1 MNRRLAGALS
11 GLTAASLWGGMYVVS
26 KVVLTVVPPATL
38 VLLRYVI
45 ALPILWL
52 AARLSHTRG
61 IQRADWPKLALT
73 AFVGFGVSLLAQFAG
88 TKLSTAAAGALITSA
103 TPAFI
108 VLFAWWILHERAS
121 GRQWAGLGLATVGVL
136 VVSLLGD
143 RTATETAAN
152 PLLGNLLLI
161 VAAVTWAL
169 YSVLVKLNS
178 QTYSALAI
186 TLAVTALG
194 IPIVAPVAA
203 VELQTQTIGTL
214 TLPSIWGILY
224 IGIGATAIAFFLWNK
239 SFELLDAATASLF
252 FFAQPVVGTL
262 LSAIFLGEQ
271 LSWSFLVGGAL
282 ILLGALLGM
291 LTPRTAADRSGDEA
305 HLAIGAPVYETAPET
320 RDAALRQS
328 G

>member
-1 MNRRLAGALS
+1 MNHRLAGALS
-11 GLTAASLWGGMYVVS
+11 GLIAASIWGGMYVVS
-26 KVVLTVVPPATL
+26 DAVLDVVPPATL
-38 VLLRYVI
+38 VLMRYVI
-45 ALPILWL
+45 ALPVLWI
-52 AARLSHTRG
+52 AVRMSHTRG

-108 VLFAWWILHERAS
+108 VLFAWWILHERTS
-121 GRQWAGLGLATVGVL
+121 GRQWIGLGIATIGVL
-136 VVSLLGD
+136 IVSLLGD
-143 RTATETAAN
+143 QPVTEAATN

-161 VAAVTWAL
+161 VAAVSWAL

-178 QTYSALAI
+178 QKYTALAI

-194 IPIVAPVAA
+194 IPIVAPVA
-203 VELQTQTIGTL
+203 VIELQTQSIGVL
-214 TLPSIWGILY
+214 TPSAVLGILY
-224 IGIGATAIAFFLWNK
+224 IGIGSTAIAFFLWNK

-262 LSAIFLGEQ
+262 LSAIFRGEQ
-271 LSWSFLVGGAL
+271 LGWSFFVGGAL

-291 LTPRTAADRSGDEA
+291 LIPRTVADRSA
-305 HLAIGAPVYETAPET
+305 SNNRPAIKSPGYETAPDT
-320 RDAALRQS
+320 RDAVLRKS

>member
-1 MNRRLAGALS
+1 MNRRVAGALS
-11 GLTAASLWGGMYVVS
+11 GLIAASIWGGMYVVS
-26 KVVLTVVPPATL
+26 DAVLDVVPPATL
-38 VLLRYVI
+38 VLMRYVI
-45 ALPILWL
+45 ALPVLWL
-52 AARLSHTRG
+52 AARRLHTPS
-61 IQRADWPKLALT
+61 IQRPDWPKLALT

-121 GRQWAGLGLATVGVL
+121 GRQWMGLGIATIGVL
-136 VVSLLGD
+136 IVALLNEQSATD
-143 RTATETAAN
+143 TATN

-161 VAAVTWAL
+161 VAAVSWAL

-178 QTYSALAI
+178 QKYTALAI
-186 TLAVTALG
+186 TLAVTAFG

-203 VELQTQTIGTL
+203 IELQTQTIGVL
-214 TLPSIWGILY
+214 TLPAILGILY
-224 IGIGATAIAFFLWNK
+224 IGIGSTAIAFFLWNK

-262 LSAIFLGEQ
+262 LAAIFRGEQ
-271 LSWSFLVGGAL
+271 LGWSFFAGGAL

-291 LTPRTAADRSGDEA
+291 AAPQQVTPET
-305 HLAIGAPVYETAPET
+305 HLAAPVPSNEFE
-320 RDAALRQS
+320 

>member
-1 MNRRLAGALS
+1 MNRRMAGALS
-11 GLTAASLWGGMYVVS
+11 GLIAASLWGGMYVVS
-26 KVVLTVVPPATL
+26 DAVLDVVPPATL
-38 VLLRYVI
+38 VLMRYVI
-45 ALPILWL
+45 ALPVLWL
-52 AARLSHTRG
+52 AARMSHTRG

-108 VLFAWWILHERAS
+108 VLFAWWILHERAA
-121 GRQWAGLGLATVGVL
+121 GRQWIGLGIATSGAL
-136 VVSLLGD
+136 IVSLFD
-143 RTATETAAN
+143 EQAATETATN

-178 QTYSALAI
+178 QKYTALAI

-194 IPIVAPVAA
+194 IPIVVPLAA

-214 TLPSIWGILY
+214 TPPAIWGILY

-239 SFELLDAATASLF
+239 SFELL
-252 FFAQPVVGTL
+252 
-262 LSAIFLGEQ
+262 
-271 LSWSFLVGGAL
+271 
-282 ILLGALLGM
+282 
-291 LTPRTAADRSGDEA
+291 
-305 HLAIGAPVYETAPET
+305 
-320 RDAALRQS
+320 
-328 G
+328 

>member
-1 MNRRLAGALS
+1 MNRRAVGALS
-11 GLTAASLWGGMYVVS
+11 GLIAASIWGGMYVVS
-26 KVVLTVVPPATL
+26 DAVLDVVPPATL

-45 ALPILWL
+45 ALPVLWI
-52 AARLSHTRG
+52 AARMSQTRG
-61 IQRADWPKLALT
+61 IQRADWSKLALT

-121 GRQWAGLGLATVGVL
+121 GRQWLGLGIATIGVL

-143 RTATETAAN
+143 QPASEAATN

-161 VAAVTWAL
+161 VAAVSWAL
-169 YSVLVKLNS
+169 YSVLVRLHS
-178 QTYSALAI
+178 QKYTALAI
-186 TLAVTALG
+186 TLAVTAFG

-203 VELQTQTIGTL
+203 IELQTQAIGTL
-214 TLPSIWGILY
+214 TVPAILGILY
-224 IGIGATAIAFFLWNK
+224 IGIGSTAIAFFLWNK
-239 SFELLDAATASLF
+239 SFELLAAATASLF

-262 LSAIFLGEQ
+262 LAAIFRGEQ
-271 LSWSFLVGGAL
+271 LGWSFFAGGAL

-291 LTPRTAADRSGDEA
+291 LTPRTVTTATPSDGPGQAGVHIPASGFPPARE
-305 HLAIGAPVYETAPET
+305 
-320 RDAALRQS
+320 
-328 G
+328 

>member
-11 GLTAASLWGGMYVVS
+11 GLIAASIWGGMYVVS
-26 KVVLTVVPPATL
+26 DVVLDVIPPATL
-38 VLLRYVI
+38 LLIRYLV
-45 ALPILWL
+45 ALPVLWI
-52 AARLSHTRG
+52 AARLAHTGG
-61 IQRADWPKLALT
+61 IRRADWRLLALT

-108 VLFAWWILHERAS
+108 VLFAWLILRERAS
-121 GRQWAGLGLATVGVL
+121 GRQWTGLALATIGVL

-143 RTATETAAN
+143 QSATEEATN

-169 YSVLVKLNS
+169 YSVLVKLNARKY
-178 QTYSALAI
+178 TALAI

-203 VELQTQTIGTL
+203 IELQTQTIGTI
-214 TLPSIWGILY
+214 TLPVVLGILY
-224 IGIGATAIAFFLWNK
+224 IGIGSTAIAFFLWNR

-252 FFAQPVVGTL
+252 FFAQPVVGAL
-262 LSAIFLGEQ
+262 LSAIFLGQ
-271 LSWSFLVGGAL
+271 ALGWSFIVGGAL

-291 LTPRTAADRSGDEA
+291 STPQATAVNHDR
-305 HLAIGAPVYETAPET
+305 PVVN
-320 RDAALRQS
+320 LR

>member
-11 GLTAASLWGGMYVVS
+11 GLIAASIWGGMYVVS
-26 KVVLTVVPPATL
+26 DAVLDVVPPATL

-45 ALPILWL
+45 ALPVLWL
-52 AARLSHTRG
+52 AAQMSHTRG
-61 IQRADWPKLALT
+61 LQRADWRRLALT

-108 VLFAWWILHERAS
+108 VLFAWWILQERAS
-121 GRQWAGLGLATVGVL
+121 GRQWLGLGIATLGVL
-136 VVSLLGD
+136 IVSLFD
-143 RTATETAAN
+143 EQAATETATN

-161 VAAVTWAL
+161 AAAVSWAM

-178 QTYSALAI
+178 QKYTALAI

-194 IPIVAPVAA
+194 IPIVAPVAII
-203 VELQTQTIGTL
+203 ELQTQTMGAL
-214 TLPSIWGILY
+214 TPPVVLGILY
-224 IGIGATAIAFFLWNK
+224 IGVGSTAIAFFLWNK

-262 LSAIFLGEQ
+262 LSAIFRGETLGR
-271 LSWSFLVGGAL
+271 SFFVGGAL
-282 ILLGALLGM
+282 ILLGALLGT
-291 LTPRTAADRSGDEA
+291 LTPRNGAARSVTSN
-305 HLAIGAPVYETAPET
+305 HLEIKSPGYETAP
-320 RDAALRQS
+320 DKS
-328 G
+328 S

>member
-1 MNRRLAGALS
+1 MNRRWAGALS
-11 GLTAASLWGGMYVVS
+11 GLIAASIWGGMYVVS
-26 KVVLTVVPPATL
+26 DAVLDVVPPATL

-45 ALPILWL
+45 ALPVLWF

-73 AFVGFGVSLLAQFAG
+73 ALVGFGVSLLAQFAG

-108 VLFAWWILHERAS
+108 VLFAWQILHERAL
-121 GRQWAGLGLATVGVL
+121 GQQWAGLGIATIGVL
-136 VVSLLGD
+136 IVSLLGD
-143 RTATETAAN
+143 QPATDAATN

-161 VAAVTWAL
+161 VAAVSWAL

-178 QTYSALAI
+178 QTYTALAI
-186 TLAVTALG
+186 TLVVTAFG
-194 IPIVAPVAA
+194 IPIVAPVVAI
-203 VELQTQTIGTL
+203 ELQTQSIGAL
-214 TLPSIWGILY
+214 TVPAVLGILY
-224 IGIGATAIAFFLWNK
+224 IGIGSTAIAFFLWNK

-262 LSAIFLGEQ
+262 LSAIFRGEQ
-271 LSWSFLVGGAL
+271 LGWSFFVGGAL

-291 LTPRTAADRSGDEA
+291 MTSRAVADRSADDDCP
-305 HLAIGAPVYETAPET
+305 AIKSPGYETAPN
-320 RDAALRQS
+320 QS